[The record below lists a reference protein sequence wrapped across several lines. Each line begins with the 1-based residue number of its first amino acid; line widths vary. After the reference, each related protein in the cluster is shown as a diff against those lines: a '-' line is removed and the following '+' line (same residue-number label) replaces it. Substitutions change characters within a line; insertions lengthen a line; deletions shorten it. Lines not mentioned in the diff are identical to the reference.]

1 MLRLLRLVACVVLCA
16 VTVSLYA
23 ADWQIGRIQSVK
35 KDVAN
40 KTLYYVV
47 NTPVTEDVTTY
58 TVTVHVNDKLFTGFY
73 EQDKVQDAPPPE
85 WTETTPV
92 WVRIE
97 DKSMWLRGAT
107 SGEIKLTVT
116 KSRPTTAMPSLTMEE
131 IKILNR
137 GARQTP
143 ENATIGFGA
152 KEAAKEHEAV
162 PAPPPPPP
170 GGTINISTVPY
181 LADVFVDGKDMGY
194 SPAKVRLSP
203 GKHSVRVSKNGY
215 RPYVQEVQVALDS
228 EQKLDIK
235 LEKK

>member
-1 MLRLLRLVACVVLCA
+1 MLRLLRSAAFVILGATALA
-16 VTVSLYA
+16 LYA
-23 ADWQIGRIQSVK
+23 ADWQVGRIQSVR
-35 KDVAN
+35 KDVAS

-58 TVTVHVNDKLFTGFY
+58 TVAVHVNDKLVTGFY
-73 EQDKVQDAPPPE
+73 EQDKVQDAPPSA

-97 DKSMWLRGAT
+97 DKTMWLKGAT
-107 SGEIKLTVT
+107 SDEIKLTVS
-116 KSRPTTAMPSLTMEE
+116 KSKPTAAMPPLTVEE

-137 GARQTP
+137 GARQMP
-143 ENATIGFGA
+143 EDTTIGFGA

-162 PAPPPPPP
+162 LPPPPPPP

-203 GKHSVRVSKNGY
+203 GKHSIRVSKNGY
-215 RPYVQEVQVALDS
+215 RPYVQDVQVALDS
-228 EQKLDIK
+228 DQKLDIK

>member
-1 MLRLLRLVACVVLCA
+1 MLRLFRLAAFVILSAVALPL
-16 VTVSLYA
+16 SA
-23 ADWQIGRIQSVK
+23 ADWQVGRIDSVR
-35 KDVAN
+35 KDVAS
-40 KTLYYVV
+40 KVLYYVV

-58 TVTVHVNDKLFTGFY
+58 FINVHINDKLVSGFY
-73 EQDKVQDAPPPE
+73 DQDKVQDAPPSE

-97 DKSMWLRGAT
+97 DKTMWLRGAT
-107 SGEIKLTVT
+107 SGEIKLTVS
-116 KSRPTTAMPSLTMEE
+116 KSKPAATMAPLTVEE
-131 IKILNR
+131 IKVLNR
-137 GARQTP
+137 GARQLP
-143 ENATIGFGA
+143 ENTAIGFGA

-170 GGTINISTVPY
+170 GGTLNISTVPY

-215 RPYVQEVQVALDS
+215 RPYVQDVQVALDS
-228 EQKLDIK
+228 EQKLEIK